1 MSAQLRMLLADYGVP
16 PESTGGRGFLTHL
29 ELLSRWQPRV
39 NLVGSLSWSNLGP
52 LYEEALWAARL
63 YPPSPTLHLDAGS
76 GAGFPALLL
85 RLLLPRM
92 NLDLVES
99 RTRRAAFLEHVSGVL
114 GLSQVRVHNRRL
126 DELLRARPLQ
136 ARPWDCVSWKAV
148 RLSRTDMTLVL
159 DASAAEARFW
169 MFHGARLPLERA
181 EEAEER
187 LDLVL
192 EQPHPSKSGWRLSIF
207 QKRPS

>member
-1 MSAQLRMLLADYGVP
+1 LSAQLRMLLADYGVP
-16 PESTGGRGFLTHL
+16 PGSAGGMGFLAHL
-29 ELLSRWQPRV
+29 ELLTRWQPRV

-63 YPPSPTLHLDAGS
+63 YPTSPTLHLDAGS

-92 NLDLVES
+92 SLDLVES
-99 RTRRAAFLEHVSGVL
+99 RARRAAFLEHVSGVL

-126 DELLRARPLQ
+126 DELLRDRPP

-148 RLSRTDMTLVL
+148 RLSRTDITLAL

-169 MFHGARLPLERA
+169 MFHGARLPLEHA
-181 EEAEER
+181 EDAIER
-187 LDLVL
+187 LELAL
-192 EQPHPSKSGWRLSIF
+192 EKPHPSKSGWRFSIF
-207 QKRPS
+207 QKRPC